1 MNTYE
6 FSFAL
11 ELHGSIWRYLRE
23 YARQYGMIYRLE
35 PFCICFS
42 TEDTKRTLSKST
54 WSLLFPYIQVP
65 SGGRLQ
71 NYQ

>member
-42 TEDTKRTLSKST
+42 TEDEKNTK
-54 WSLLFPYIQVP
+54 
-65 SGGRLQ
+65 
-71 NYQ
+71 